1 MTARHAA
8 NSTVCFAL
16 LLITAVLTFSRSAAA
31 VPPFARRYQVA
42 CNTCHTVP
50 PQLNAFGEAF
60 RMNGYQWPE
69 EGDENGKIK
78 DHPVILSADANREAF
93 PDAFLPSDIPHLPA
107 VGFQAKFTSLYNL
120 PNPDGN
126 VTFNGASIGQPAPQ
140 GNPYNKYGQLDWS
153 GINEAFNI
161 FFAGRIT
168 KNVSLFGGVGFYSP
182 AMNFAIE
189 RAMIYWSNVF
199 GPNWFNIKIG
209 RFDPDVSF
217 FSGFRKLVND
227 NYSIM
232 SRTIG
237 QPSGWSLE
245 PTVQQPGIEVNG
257 KIAGR
262 VRYNIAALTNYTGLP
277 GSLGGNG
284 AGIQNDSLDAY
295 AHLSTKIGG
304 LRLDGVQPKEVDG
317 IQKPWVDNA
326 LWLGVNG
333 FRGQH
338 DVDLNKAYGGFGPS
352 GLVYDQRDIF
362 YRIGADAKATIG
374 SLWVIGGVA
383 YEHHVLSAVNGGFTP
398 VLQNNVDGKFIEVE
412 TQYIVYPWFIP
423 NITFDYYYGTN
434 PYLVNSGWGVT
445 GNGVGAATSTTPL
458 KPGQTPANISDYTI
472 RPGLLFAPFMN
483 WRSYIY
489 AEVGQFP
496 LKADFQ
502 SGTFRLASL
511 IVGSQIDF

>member
-284 AGIQNDSLDAY
+284 AGIQNDSLDTCRRRSA
-295 AHLSTKIGG
+295 ACASTEYSPRKSTASRSPGSTTRCG
-304 LRLDGVQPKEVDG
+304 SASTASGASTTSTSTRPTV
-317 IQKPWVDNA
+317 A
-326 LWLGVNG
+326 
-333 FRGQH
+333 
-338 DVDLNKAYGGFGPS
+338 S
-352 GLVYDQRDIF
+352 GLP
-362 YRIGADAKATIG
+362 GSCTISETSFTASARTRRRRSAACG
-374 SLWVIGGVA
+374 S
-383 YEHHVLSAVNGGFTP
+383 SAVLP
-398 VLQNNVDGKFIEVE
+398 
-412 TQYIVYPWFIP
+412 
-423 NITFDYYYGTN
+423 
-434 PYLVNSGWGVT
+434 
-445 GNGVGAATSTTPL
+445 TSTT
-458 KPGQTPANISDYTI
+458 S
-472 RPGLLFAPFMN
+472 
-483 WRSYIY
+483 
-489 AEVGQFP
+489 
-496 LKADFQ
+496 
-502 SGTFRLASL
+502 
-511 IVGSQIDF
+511 